1 MREKYYYCYSTDNEL
16 LGHYAK
22 KITEKHKGDPN
33 KHNITSVL
41 STIQSIS
48 SLLIDTATSSINI
61 NIDNPYYKK
70 DKLAKKFY
78 FNLKLKPLEE
88 YDDDFVDEIH
98 EFKQVTK
105 KLTHDDFSNV
115 NEELYG
121 QILKYTSYLHL
132 DSIDIDNKKQYNDTI
147 SNLIISLLIKIKEG
161 VINRE
166 EKFQL
171 PIGKQL
177 FNIKM
182 DCSII
187 Y

>member
-22 KITEKHKGDPN
+22 KIIEKQKNDPQ

-48 SLLIDTATSSINI
+48 SLLIDTATSSISI
-61 NIDNPYYKK
+61 SIENPYYKK
-70 DKLAKKFY
+70 EKLAKKFH
-78 FNLKLKPLEE
+78 FNLKLRPLEE
-88 YDDDFVDEIH
+88 YNDDFIDEIH

-105 KLTHDDFSNV
+105 KMTHDNFSEFND
-115 NEELYG
+115 ELYG
-121 QILKYTSYLHL
+121 QVLKYTSYLHL
-132 DSIDIDNKKQYNDTI
+132 DIIDIDNKKQYNDTI
-147 SNLIISLLIKIKEG
+147 SNLIISLLIKIKDG

-166 EKFQL
+166 EKFQI

-182 DCSII
+182 NCSII